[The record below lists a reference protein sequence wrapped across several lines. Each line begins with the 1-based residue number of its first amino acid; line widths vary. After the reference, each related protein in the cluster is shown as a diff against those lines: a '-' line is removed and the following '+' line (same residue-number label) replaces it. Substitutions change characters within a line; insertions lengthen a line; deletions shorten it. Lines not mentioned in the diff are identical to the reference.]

1 MLKKEILI
9 ETILGFTISKFT
21 DEFIIH
27 CRDRE
32 NDYTFISKKRFE
44 IIQTINDEYKKIKN
58 QQLKLVEVDD
68 KSLKTFVTLKK
79 EKKHNPGFNRIAKNN
94 LVKVDTFFNKETNT
108 NKEQEKKDKVTT
120 PNKNQVP
127 NHKKKNLT
135 MFSNHKTVKEVKL
148 EDFKILKVIGR
159 GSFGKV
165 SLVEYI
171 PTKEI
176 YAMKSL
182 KKDLLIEEDQIE
194 CTILEKEIL
203 QNIDHPFLCGLIFC
217 FQSED
222 RIFFVMPFLSGGELF
237 QHLKK
242 LKRFSEEMVK
252 FYGAQITIALQY
264 LHDRHIIYRDLKP
277 ENILLDEKGY
287 LRLADFGMAKKLE
300 YSKKAISFC
309 GTPEYLAPEIIKG
322 DGYDHNIDWW
332 SLGIILYELLIGEP
346 PFYDE
351 NLDKMYELIQT
362 TEVNFPQDIYLS
374 NEAKDI
380 ILKLLKKDVKE
391 RLGYVSGIIEIKNH
405 PFFKGIDFQEIES
418 KKVISPFI
426 PKIENNTDVQNF
438 DEAFTK
444 EELEL
449 SYVQKNNMDII
460 KANQYMFEEFSQ

>member
-1 MLKKEILI
+1 
-9 ETILGFTISKFT
+9 
-21 DEFIIH
+21 
-27 CRDRE
+27 
-32 NDYTFISKKRFE
+32 
-44 IIQTINDEYKKIKN
+44 
-58 QQLKLVEVDD
+58 
-68 KSLKTFVTLKK
+68 
-79 EKKHNPGFNRIAKNN
+79 
-94 LVKVDTFFNKETNT
+94 
-108 NKEQEKKDKVTT
+108 
-120 PNKNQVP
+120 
-127 NHKKKNLT
+127 
-135 MFSNHKTVKEVKL
+135 
-148 EDFKILKVIGR
+148 
-159 GSFGKV
+159 
-165 SLVEYI
+165 
-171 PTKEI
+171 
-176 YAMKSL
+176 
-182 KKDLLIEEDQIE
+182 
-194 CTILEKEIL
+194 
-203 QNIDHPFLCGLIFC
+203 
-217 FQSED
+217 
-222 RIFFVMPFLSGGELF
+222 MPFLSGGELF